1 MVHCCS
7 VGPFYLQFSVTFSV
21 NQLFFSEVNNQYT
34 FSIYPFTMSD
44 DPDLDLHIPDD
55 SEFYKPIDV
64 IVNESRGRANW
75 LPGTVNFYEFLKFH
89 IKPYRAV
96 DKAES
101 KKKIGRRD
109 LILQYQA
116 HTKNRVKFFLIS
128 KLDGKYQVDRKH
140 LPTENI
146 KLEDPLIKESVQLF
160 SK

>member
-1 MVHCCS
+1 
-7 VGPFYLQFSVTFSV
+7 
-21 NQLFFSEVNNQYT
+21 
-34 FSIYPFTMSD
+34 MSD
-44 DPDLDLHIPDD
+44 DALDLDLHIPYD
-55 SEFYKPIDV
+55 SEFYRPIDV
-64 IVNESRGRANW
+64 IINDSRGRANW

-96 DKAES
+96 DKAEN

-128 KLDGKYQVDRKH
+128 KVDGKYQVDRKH

-146 KLEDPLIKESVQLF
+146 MLDDPLIKESVNIFPWL
-160 SK
+160 SATLPVK